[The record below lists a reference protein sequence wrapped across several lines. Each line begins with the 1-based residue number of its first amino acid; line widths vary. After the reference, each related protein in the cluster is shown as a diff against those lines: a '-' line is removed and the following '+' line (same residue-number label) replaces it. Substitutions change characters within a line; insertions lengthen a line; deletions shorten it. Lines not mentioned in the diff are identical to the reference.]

1 PASTAGGVV
10 DVGSLPGIGSVEV
23 GSLAGGSVSVAGPP
37 PLPGPVQLP
46 APIAHASDTQAI
58 KRRFM
63 TA

>member
-1 PASTAGGVV
+1 V